1 MKVEGASPWLY
12 GLPFTGWGASPNSI
26 PSNDNVANSESLFI
40 TMRMEK
46 EDHNPK
52 LTSIYNFRIK
62 LSAVLEK
69 GTGVSADGCG
79 VTMEGP
85 GMVLKSLVNKLCKQD
100 PVCYSGLLWAN
111 VISHFLQREAQGDLN
126 LRLLQ
131 EITKLGAVTNAFLAR
146 AAQAA

>member
-1 MKVEGASPWLY
+1 M
-12 GLPFTGWGASPNSI
+12 
-26 PSNDNVANSESLFI
+26 
-40 TMRMEK
+40 
-46 EDHNPK
+46 
-52 LTSIYNFRIK
+52 TSIYNFRIK